1 MRKYYRFVDGLRK
14 FIKAKMT
21 PQEALALSQSV
32 LKKRIAAREENF
44 LNLAR
49 TSIFGYPKSPYL
61 RLLQPLG
68 IRFSDVKSWVERD
81 GIESALNTLQH
92 EGICFSVDEFKGKVP
107 VVRNGASFRCHESM
121 FDNPFLS
128 GAYEVRSGATR
139 SAGTRIRIDFDY
151 LHQRSLYD
159 AFLLNAHGCL
169 TAPIANWFPTFP
181 GAPGINSSLRFAHIG
196 NTARKWF
203 SQVSTDSMRVN
214 WEKRWGTKL
223 IFAVT
228 SLYGSPLAQPEYVE
242 LKQAIKIARWAHEVL
257 QTNPACVVYTFA
269 ASAVRI
275 AIAAAENNLNLAG
288 AKFFVTGEPLT
299 PHKKREI
306 EASGGSAV
314 PVYGISEA
322 GVIAAGCGQPHTTSD
337 HCHLYKDT
345 TAIVTRKTRV
355 PHLDRCLDEYLF
367 TTLLYESPKLLLNV
381 GMGDYGD
388 VVEDSCNCD
397 FARLGFN
404 VSLYNIRSFEKLTG
418 EGVTFVDTD
427 LIRIL
432 EKHLPEHFG
441 GKSMD
446 YQLVESENGHGFT
459 QLYLRVSPRLG
470 TLNEEEVLRRFLSLL
485 RNAEDSP
492 ESWAQAGSE
501 MWKQSGIVQIRRDDP
516 IPTASG
522 KVLPFHL
529 LKAATYAD
537 SPVPAH
543 SEVQ

>member
-1 MRKYYRFVDGLRK
+1 MRKYYRFADGLRK

-21 PQEALALSQSV
+21 PEEALALSQSV

-49 TSIFGYPKSPYL
+49 TSIFGYAKSPYL
-61 RLLQPLG
+61 RLLKPKR
-68 IRFSDVKSWVERD
+68 ITFEDVKAWVERD
-81 GIESALNTLQH
+81 GIEPTLNRLQQ

-107 VVRNGASFRCHESM
+107 VVRNGTSFRCQESM

-128 GAYEVRSGATR
+128 DAYEVRSGATR

-203 SQVSTDSMRVN
+203 SQVSTDTMRVN

-228 SLYGSPLAQPEYVE
+228 SFYGTPLARPEYVE
-242 LKQAIKIARWAHEVL
+242 LSQAVKIAHWAHDTL
-257 QTNPACVVYTFA
+257 QKHPTCVVYTFA
-269 ASAVRI
+269 TSAVRV
-275 AIAAAENNLNLAG
+275 AIAAAENNLNLKG
-288 AKFFVTGEPLT
+288 TKFFVTGEPLT
-299 PHKKREI
+299 PQKQREI
-306 EASGGSAV
+306 ESVGASAV
-314 PVYGISEA
+314 PIYGISEA
-322 GVIAAGCGQPHTTSD
+322 GVIAAGCAQPHGVSD

-345 TAIVTRKTRV
+345 TAIVTHQTKV

-388 VVEDSCNCD
+388 FTQDSCDCD
-397 FARLGFN
+397 FSRLGFD
-404 VSLYNIRSFEKLTG
+404 VCLYNIRSFEKLTG

-432 EKHLPEHFG
+432 EKDLPEHFG

-446 YQLVESENGHGFT
+446 YQLVESENGEGFT
-459 QLYLRVSPRLG
+459 RLHLRVSPRLG
-470 TLNEEEVLRRFLSLL
+470 ALNENEILKRFLGLL
-485 RNAEDSP
+485 KNAEDSP

-501 MWKQSGIVQIRRDDP
+501 MWRQSGILQIRRDDP

-529 LKAATYAD
+529 SRVATHVD
-537 SPVPAH
+537 SSVPAH